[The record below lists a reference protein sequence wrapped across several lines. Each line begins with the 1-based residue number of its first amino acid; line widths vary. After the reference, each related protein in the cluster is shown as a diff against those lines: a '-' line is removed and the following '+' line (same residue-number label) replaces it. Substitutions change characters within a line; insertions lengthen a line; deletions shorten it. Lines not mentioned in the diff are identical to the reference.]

1 VCEAAYDQLDGERFR
16 HPARL
21 VRFRPDRE
29 ARSCGFDQL
38 TVSGPFP
45 SDTLRFA

>member
-1 VCEAAYDQLDGERFR
+1 VAYDQLDGQRFR

-29 ARSCGFDQL
+29 PRSCGFDQL
-38 TVSGPFP
+38 IVDAPDPGT
-45 SDTLRFA
+45 TLRLA